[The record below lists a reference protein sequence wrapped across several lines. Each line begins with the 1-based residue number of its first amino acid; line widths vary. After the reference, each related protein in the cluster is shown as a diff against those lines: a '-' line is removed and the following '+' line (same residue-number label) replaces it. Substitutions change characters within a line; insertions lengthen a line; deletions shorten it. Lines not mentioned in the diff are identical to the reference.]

1 MKFCLIIVL
10 FSFTLIFGF
19 LYNSPAAWSGDV
31 GVIPEAPAEPA
42 EPAEPELPQITLNLA
57 GKGCETNLN
66 ESELLR
72 LKGVVGVDIESK
84 PGKIIVTYDPAK
96 LTKQQ
101 IKGAVGKKK
110 GGCAAAEDGVDKK

>member
-1 MKFCLIIVL
+1 MRFIVVL
-10 FSFTLIFGF
+10 FSFTVVFGF
-19 LYNSPAAWSGDV
+19 LYNPPVAWCEDV
-31 GVIPEAPAEPA
+31 GVILEEPA
-42 EPAEPELPQITLNLA
+42 EPEEPELPQITLKLSGGN
-57 GKGCETNLN
+57 CETNLN

-72 LKGVVGVDIESK
+72 LKGVVGVDIETK

>member
-1 MKFCLIIVL
+1 MKIPFLVVL
-10 FSFTLIFGF
+10 FLITAGFSF
-19 LYNSPAAWSGDV
+19 LYGLPSAWSQV
-31 GVIPEAPAEPA
+31 GVIPEGQE
-42 EPAEPELPQITLNLA
+42 EPEPDFPEITLKFS
-57 GKGCETNLN
+57 GGGCETNLN

-84 PGKIIVTYDPAK
+84 PGKMIVWYDSAQ

-110 GGCAAAEDGVDKK
+110 GGCAASEDASDGGGGGR